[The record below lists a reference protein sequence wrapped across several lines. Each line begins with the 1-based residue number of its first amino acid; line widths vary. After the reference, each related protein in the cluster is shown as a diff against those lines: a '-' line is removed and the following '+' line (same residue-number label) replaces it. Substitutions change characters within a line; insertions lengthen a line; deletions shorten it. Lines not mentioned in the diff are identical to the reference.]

1 MMINGALSGT
11 RTQDNYQFLI
21 ILFNELLSRT
31 LLKLIDMGMKCINS
45 RIYAYIGHVY
55 EMDCI
60 EHNFIVLGYGIMWS
74 NKVRHKKKCLNN

>member
-1 MMINGALSGT
+1 MSIVYNRFIQLYTSSYIVFGALSGT
-11 RTQDNYQFLI
+11 RTQDNYQLLI

-45 RIYAYIGHVY
+45 RINAYIGHVY

-60 EHNFIVLGYGIMWS
+60 EHNFIV
-74 NKVRHKKKCLNN
+74 

>member
-11 RTQDNYQFLI
+11 RTQDNYQLLI
-21 ILFNELLSRT
+21 ILFNELLNRT
-31 LLKLIDMGMKCINS
+31 LLKLIHMGMKCINS